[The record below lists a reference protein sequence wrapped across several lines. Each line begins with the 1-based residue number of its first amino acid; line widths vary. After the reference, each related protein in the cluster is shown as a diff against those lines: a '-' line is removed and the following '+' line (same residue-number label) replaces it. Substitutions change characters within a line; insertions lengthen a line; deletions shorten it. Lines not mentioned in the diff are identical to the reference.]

1 MPRWARWPLDAVD
14 PSWMSEHRRGTAAPV
29 VRARGV
35 TKRYRSTLAVDGLDV
50 DIGHGI
56 TGLLGPNGAGK
67 TTFISLV
74 LGLRTRDAGELTVLG
89 HDPATAGIDVR
100 ARIGFAPEHHNLP
113 PDVHAA
119 DLVRHLGE
127 LHGLP
132 RRAAIQRANDALWQ
146 VGLGEERFRPIGT
159 MSTGQ
164 RQRVK
169 LAGAIVHDPDLVLLD
184 EPTDGLDPLQ
194 REDMLALI
202 RRVGTE
208 FGMDIVISSHH
219 LEEAEQICDAVVILG
234 DGAVVRAGILSEL
247 SRSDT
252 ERLVVVVDDRTPELA
267 ALLRAA
273 GFEVDEEGEALSILV
288 GDGLHDAVRDAV
300 ADLGDRDPPDRC
312 RAPDARGRLHGGERV
327 SDQGARI
334 YDVGYR
340 AYDGPRSAPIW
351 ALVTIWLH
359 TLQRV
364 LGLHRSFR
372 HKVLPGIALVIA
384 YVPALIFVG
393 IAAFVPIDPATR
405 RFFRHTASTRTSS
418 GWRSLSS
425 LRSSPRRP
433 CVPTGVRGCSISIWR
448 ARSTSRATSPPSGQR
463 WQR

>member
-1 MPRWARWPLDAVD
+1 MERA
-14 PSWMSEHRRGTAAPV
+14 SQEMSDVAAEAASPV
-29 VRARGV
+29 IRARGV
-35 TKRYRSTLAVDGLDV
+35 TKHYRSTLAVAGLDV
-50 DIGHGI
+50 EIGHGI

-74 LGLRTRDAGELTVLG
+74 LGLRTRDAGDLTVLG
-89 HDPATAGIDVR
+89 HDPATSGIDVR

-113 PDVHAA
+113 SDVHAA

-169 LAGAIVHDPDLVLLD
+169 LAGAIVHDPELVLLD

-234 DGAVVRAGILSEL
+234 DGVVVRAGILSEL
-247 SRSDT
+247 SRSDI
-252 ERLVVVVDDRTPELA
+252 ERLVVVADDRTPELA

-273 GFEVDEEGEALSILV
+273 GFEVGEEGEVLSILAV
-288 GDGLHDAVRDAV
+288 DGLHDAVRDAV
-300 ADLGDRDPPDRC
+300 ADLGIGIR
-312 RAPDARGRLHGGERV
+312 RLAVERQ
-327 SDQGARI
+327 SLE
-334 YDVGYR
+334 DVYME
-340 AYDGPRSAPIW
+340 ASA
-351 ALVTIWLH
+351 
-359 TLQRV
+359 
-364 LGLHRSFR
+364 
-372 HKVLPGIALVIA
+372 
-384 YVPALIFVG
+384 
-393 IAAFVPIDPATR
+393 
-405 RFFRHTASTRTSS
+405 
-418 GWRSLSS
+418 
-425 LRSSPRRP
+425 
-433 CVPTGVRGCSISIWR
+433 
-448 ARSTSRATSPPSGQR
+448 
-463 WQR
+463 